1 MLMKSSKEPQK
12 MRRGRGYNFG
22 GLRFKRPAKWKC
34 PQNIGMLIK
43 NDVIETARK
52 MFQEW
57 ESKMISEPTGK
68 KS

>member
-1 MLMKSSKEPQK
+1 

-57 ESKMISEPTGK
+57 ESKNDIRTYRKK

>member
-1 MLMKSSKEPQK
+1 

-34 PQNIGMLIK
+34 PQNIGTLIK

-52 MFQEW
+52 IFQEW
-57 ESKMISEPTGK
+57 KSENDIRTYRK
-68 KS
+68 KIIRRSPVS